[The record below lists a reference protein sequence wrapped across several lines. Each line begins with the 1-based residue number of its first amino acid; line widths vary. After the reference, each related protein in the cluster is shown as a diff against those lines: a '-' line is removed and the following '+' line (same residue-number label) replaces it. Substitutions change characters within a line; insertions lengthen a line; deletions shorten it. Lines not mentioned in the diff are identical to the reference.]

1 MRAAGFFARCIS
13 IGLAMLGLALPSAAQ
28 DWPARSVHLIVP
40 YAAGGSGDILAR
52 LVAQHLADTLKQSF
66 VVENRP
72 GAGGITGTKQFI
84 SAAPD
89 GYTIGMTNLSTM
101 SLAPVINPETNY
113 DPIGDFKHIAY
124 IAGSPV
130 VLSTFPGTGVKTL
143 TDFVAYAKKP
153 GNTFSFASSG
163 VGSDGHL
170 FGAAIAAAL
179 QIESTHIPYRATA
192 QALTDMIAG
201 HILFATF
208 TLSSTAPFLKSNS
221 LNGVAVSSETRL
233 ADFPELPTFKELSH
247 PELVGTTWFALAGPP
262 NLPNDIA
269 AKINRGVAE
278 AVATPDIQARFRR
291 DGFIARPMGL
301 EEFKQFMVAENAR
314 WRATIE
320 RAGLDRKRQ

>member
-1 MRAAGFFARCIS
+1 MKVAAL
-13 IGLAMLGLALPSAAQ
+13 IGKCVLAGMTLLGSASQSGAQ
-28 DWPARSVHLIVP
+28 DWPARNVHLIVP

-52 LVAQHLADTLKQSF
+52 LVAQHLSDTLKQSF

-143 TDFVAYAKKP
+143 ANFVEYAKKP
-153 GNTFSFASSG
+153 GNSFTFASSG

-179 QIESTHIPYRATA
+179 QIESTHVPYRATA

-201 HILFATF
+201 HIVFATF

-221 LNGVAVSSETRL
+221 LNGVAVSSEVRL
-233 ADFPELPTFKELSH
+233 ADFPDSPTFKELGH
-247 PELVGTTWFALAGPP
+247 PQLVGTTWFALAGPP
-262 NLPNDIA
+262 KLPDDIA
-269 AKINRGVAE
+269 IKVNRGVAE
-278 AVATPDIQARFRR
+278 AVASPDIQARFRR
-291 DGFIARPMGL
+291 DGFIARSMGL
-301 EEFKQFMVAENAR
+301 EEFKQFIVSENAR
-314 WRATIE
+314 WRTTIE
-320 RAGLDRKRQ
+320 RAGLERKRQ

>member
-1 MRAAGFFARCIS
+1 MKAAALTAKCVVAFMAI
-13 IGLAMLGLALPSAAQ
+13 LGIASQSTAQ
-28 DWPARSVHLIVP
+28 DWPARNVHLIVP

-52 LVAQHLADTLKQSF
+52 LVAQHLSSTLKQSF
-66 VVENRP
+66 VVENRA

-130 VLSTFPGTGVKTL
+130 VLSAFPGTGVRTL
-143 TDFVAYAKKP
+143 AGFVEYVRRP
-153 GNTFSFASSG
+153 GNSFSFASSG
-163 VGSDGHL
+163 VGSDGHP

-179 QIESTHIPYRATA
+179 KIESTHVPYRATA
-192 QALTDMIAG
+192 QALTDMVAG

-208 TLSSTAPFLKSNS
+208 TLSSTAPFLNSNS
-221 LNGVAVSSETRL
+221 LNGVALSSEVRL
-233 ADFPELPTFKELSH
+233 ADFPDLPTFKELNH

-262 NLPNDIA
+262 NLPDDIA
-269 AKINRGVAE
+269 TKINRGVAE
-278 AVATPDIQARFRR
+278 AVATPEIQARFRR

-301 EEFKQFMVAENAR
+301 EEFKRFIIAENAR
-314 WRATIE
+314 WRGTIE
-320 RAGLDRKRQ
+320 RAGLDRKR